1 MCIFDGPM
9 AHITNDKVKT
19 NMLLIWAGPNGEEIY
34 ENLHLSSSQQRNLD
48 AVFEAFERYCKPI
61 CNFCAARYKF
71 GSIKQ
76 LINTLIH
83 FTITYNVSPGNV
95 TLTT

>member
-19 NMLLIWAGPNGEEIY
+19 NMFLMWAGLNGEDVN
-34 ENLHLSSSQQRNLD
+34 ENLQLSLYQQYNMD

-61 CNFCAARYKF
+61 CNFHAARFKF
-71 GSIKQ
+71 RAVKQ
-76 LINTLIH
+76 H
-83 FTITYNVSPGNV
+83 
-95 TLTT
+95 